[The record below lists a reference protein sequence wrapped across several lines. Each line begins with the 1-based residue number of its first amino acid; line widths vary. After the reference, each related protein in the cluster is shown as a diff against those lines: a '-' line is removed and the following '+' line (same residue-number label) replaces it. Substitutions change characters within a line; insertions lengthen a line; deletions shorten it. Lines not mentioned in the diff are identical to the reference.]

1 MKRINKIT
9 IKDAHELACILFDDD
24 GKHLP
29 KADKV
34 KPDEIWVDTIK
45 RKKDKVIF
53 EINCRCFDGYVEL
66 FPNGDIFLY
75 NNDEELQAIENQM
88 RIIGWIFSKYKLTF

>member
-1 MKRINKIT
+1 MKATKEIT
-9 IKDAHELACILFDDD
+9 IKEAHELACILFDDD

-29 KADKV
+29 KEDRV
-34 KPDEIWVDTIK
+34 KPADVWVDTIK

-66 FPNGDIFLY
+66 YPNGDIFLY
-75 NNDEELQAIENQM
+75 NNDEELQMIENQM
-88 RIIGWIFSKYKLTF
+88 RVIGWMFSKFKLLF